1 VRLHA
6 ALTLT
11 KAEFRE
17 GPYKG
22 HAVPE
27 VALLTG
33 DAGATWEIWGD
44 YLSLSGDLRETGP
57 RNLGDDYLGQYAAS
71 PSITSLDAK
80 LYGKIYQAGWSIA
93 AQNLLGTKTYD
104 LGFASSYSGV
114 SVYPLPGRNVI
125 GRVWVNF

>member
-1 VRLHA
+1 M
-6 ALTLT
+6 
-11 KAEFRE
+11 
-17 GPYKG
+17 
-22 HAVPE
+22 PE

-33 DAGATWEIWGD
+33 DVGATWDIWED
-44 YLSLSGDLRETGP
+44 YLSFAGDVRQTGP

-80 LYGKIYQAGWSIA
+80 LYGKLYQAGWSIS

-104 LGFASSYSGV
+104 LGFASSYGPP

-125 GRVWVNF
+125 GRVSVSF